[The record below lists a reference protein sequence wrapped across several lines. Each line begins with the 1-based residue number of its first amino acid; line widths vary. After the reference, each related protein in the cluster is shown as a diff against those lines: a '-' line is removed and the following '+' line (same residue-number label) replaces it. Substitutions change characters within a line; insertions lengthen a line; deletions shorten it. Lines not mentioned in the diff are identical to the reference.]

1 MTKKIKALVSLFAA
15 VFLLCGLAVSAS
27 SYETYNYSYYGKKQV
42 SPAAYEALY
51 DISDFNN
58 GAEVLKNP
66 EDIIYDKV
74 FKRIVIADT
83 GNDRVVVT
91 DENFKIIKIIGSFK
105 NENITDALKTPMGVF
120 ATNDGYLYVADTG
133 NNRILIF
140 DKDYNLYKELP
151 PLEASILPDDFTY
164 SPKSIA
170 VDSAKNVYV
179 ISRNT
184 NMGVISLNQDG
195 GFTGF
200 IGAQRVSVNALEM
213 VWRSFMSEEQLDRS
227 ESYVPVEYS
236 NVTIDSKGFIY
247 VTCAN
252 IDRYDLYSAIWARD
266 KSATYAPIKKLN
278 PSGTDVLRRN
288 GFFPPVGD
296 INFDAYDSG
305 EDAIDPSQITEVSV
319 LDYGMY
325 SLVDSSQNK
334 IFTYDSNGNLLYAFG
349 GKGEMLGLYQT
360 LGSIAYN
367 GDYIYALDSY
377 ASSVT
382 VLQKTSYAKQID
394 NVISLQE
401 AREYQKAK
409 TEWTEIAK
417 LNNNFDFAY
426 LGMGRIAMEDG
437 KYKEAMSY
445 FKLIED
451 KADYSR
457 AFKAYRQE
465 ILDKWGVVVFIAV
478 IAVTF
483 LIIKIF
489 SKIGA
494 YNKKLSY
501 MPATGR
507 LGDNVLYAFYSMN
520 HPFAGYW
527 GIKYEKRG
535 SFKAAIIF
543 WIWTAVSSI
552 FGTMGVG
559 YLKRADNV
567 TIVSAL
573 TSIIIPLLLW
583 CISNM
588 CFTTL
593 MDGKGSFKEV
603 FTAVGY
609 SMLPYNLVTIPCAL
623 ISHLLVTDELSILSL
638 VTTIALY
645 WSIGLIF
652 LSMMTVHEYSFGKNL
667 VVSVLTIIGIAI
679 ILFILLIFFNLI
691 GKVQMLIVNII
702 NELTY
707 RM

>member
-1 MTKKIKALVSLFAA
+1 MVKRIKRLICFFAA
-15 VFLLCGLAVSAS
+15 ALLLCGVTASAAA
-27 SYETYNYSYYGKKQV
+27 YETYNYSYYGKKQV
-42 SPAAYEALY
+42 SPTAYEALY
-51 DISDFNN
+51 DVTEFDEA
-58 GAEVLKNP
+58 GLLKNP
-66 EDIIYDKV
+66 EDIIYDKQLE
-74 FKRIVIADT
+74 RLVIADT
-83 GNDRVVVT
+83 GNDRIVVT
-91 DENFKIIKIIGSFK
+91 NENFDILKIISEFDNDGEGDSF
-105 NENITDALKTPMGVF
+105 KTPMGVF
-120 ATNDGYLYVADTG
+120 TTGDGYLYVADTG
-133 NNRILIF
+133 NGRILIF
-140 DKDYNLYKELP
+140 DKNYHLYKELP
-151 PLEASILPDDFTY
+151 SLDASILPNDFTY

-170 VDSAKNVYV
+170 VDSGKNVYV
-179 ISRNT
+179 ISQNT
-184 NMGVISLNQDG
+184 NMGVIALDQDG
-195 GFTGF
+195 AFTGF

-213 VWRSFMSEEQLDRS
+213 VWRSFMSDEQLDRS

-236 NVTIDSKGFIY
+236 NIAMDSKGFIY

-252 IDRYDLYSAIWARD
+252 IDRYDLYSAVWSRD

-296 INFDAYDSG
+296 INFDAYDGADS
-305 EDAIDPSQITEVSV
+305 ISPSQITEVSV

-334 IFTYDSNGNLLYAFG
+334 IFTYDSNGNFLYAFG
-349 GKGEMLGLYQT
+349 GEGEMPGLYST
-360 LGSIAYN
+360 LASVAYN
-367 GDYIYALDSY
+367 DDYIYALDSY
-377 ASSVT
+377 DSSIT

-394 NVISLQE
+394 DVIALQE

-409 TEWTEIAK
+409 SAWTEIAK

-437 KYKEAMSY
+437 NYKEAMNY

-451 KADYSR
+451 KSDYSR
-457 AFKAYRQE
+457 AYKAYRQE
-465 ILDKWGVVVFIAV
+465 ILDKWGVAVFAAAIALVFLV
-478 IAVTF
+478 IK
-483 LIIKIF
+483 LM
-489 SKIGA
+489 SKISA

-501 MPATGR
+501 MPASGKLR
-507 LGDNVLYAFYSMN
+507 DCILYGFYSMN

-535 SFKAAIIF
+535 SFKAAVIF
-543 WIWTAVSSI
+543 WIWTVISSI

-559 YLKRADNV
+559 YLQKSDGAS
-567 TIVSAL
+567 IASAM
-573 TSIIIPLLLW
+573 TSIAVPLLLW

-593 MDGKGSFKEV
+593 MDGKGSFKDL

-623 ISHLLVTDELSILSL
+623 ISHILVTDELSILSL
-638 VTTIALY
+638 VTTVALY

-667 VVSVLTIIGIAI
+667 VVSALTILGIMV
-679 ILFILLIFFNLI
+679 ILFILLIFFNLV

-702 NELTY
+702 NELVY